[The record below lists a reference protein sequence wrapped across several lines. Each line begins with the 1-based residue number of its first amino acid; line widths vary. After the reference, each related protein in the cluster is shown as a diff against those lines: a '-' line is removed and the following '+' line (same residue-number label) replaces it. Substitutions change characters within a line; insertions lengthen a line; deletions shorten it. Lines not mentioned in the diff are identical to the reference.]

1 MKTEFND
8 NNLNNSKGYNFISRP
23 ANNDSFISKD
33 QNNLKSN
40 FRLSESNIEVNED
53 FNNKDL
59 RCINCY
65 LIPFISL
72 NSTTHSVNLN
82 CNFGHSQNLTLEEY
96 LQKGYENNFINKF
109 CTKCKIQVLKNDKN
123 FLYCK
128 ECSEILCEG
137 CIEKHDNIY
146 ADSHHMI
153 NIDKFDT
160 TCILHNETYDCFCLD
175 CKKNIC
181 QFCSTGFHKEHK
193 LIDLDDIHF
202 KRKEIKKIKENFTKE
217 KEIYDNISNIFIEL
231 INKLKDEMD
240 KTLKK
245 IKNEIKFKESIINTY
260 ETKVDNY
267 NAIINMKNL
276 VFNIKPFVI
285 DNNITIF
292 ENIIN
297 LMNFLNMNTEK
308 INKNE
313 NSSKKKIKI
322 KKKKENKPNEIID
335 NNTDNSRNAIKP
347 FRKSNTVYR
356 KSFISK
362 KINYTSNVNKN
373 NNKDNNNKIQI
384 QNNLSVINKNF
395 INSNTNSNNNL
406 QSYFSENPIKNI
418 NANSDNNNIHINN
431 NMNKEDQ
438 NKMKMITNKTTNN
451 STNNLNY
458 VIPRPQKSKISL
470 KSNRNIQFRSNEELD
485 KKNKNELNKF
495 TKNNSQSQRTRN
507 TQKDDPFS
515 IIKQFNKQLSDNKEK
530 EKLKNILNN
539 YKHKENKNNDKNDFL
554 LGDMKNVNIKV
565 KSRKLKD
572 EDDEGN
578 LNEEEEEAE
587 YEENDEE
594 EENEEEEEEYEE
606 YEDDEDFSNYKEKN
620 KKYKEEERLPK
631 QNKLKVKSD
640 KKMINL
646 EMSNGK
652 KDRDDDEI
660 IKEKINV
667 DNEENDNSFRHKKIY
682 PKSNFPTQNVNISEL
697 FSNKKKVENYKTN
710 SNIKEKEKGI
720 SNKKLKN
727 DSNKKKNKLIRD
739 LNVNEFR
746 PKSSNLKIKESNNT
760 VCCILEVKDNIFAIG
775 FLLGEID
782 VYNVNYLNCLFTILE
797 HKSRI
802 SNMFLLKDK
811 TMLTSSYDYTM
822 KKIKVNNTS
831 YIVEFTFN
839 SSKNFIYKGI
849 ELVNNDIISISFKG
863 NINIFKRQKSNYYVS
878 YKEHEIAN
886 EEIYNVIELVPNKE
900 IAFSTDECLRFF
912 SIDTYQNIGN
922 VHLLEFAKGN
932 NMIHI
937 NKSILAILLKHDI
950 GLVNILHRQCIFKCS
965 LGNLGKPECIC
976 YLKDNT
982 LLVAMSNNKYE
993 KIQFLFK
1000 QYSIKM
1006 NKLKLTSEKM
1016 EEITKKK
1023 KDDHCRI
1030 TSLIELKN
1038 RVIVYGTAGFEE
1050 YKLVGNISIID

>member
-1 MKTEFND
+1 MKTEFNE
-8 NNLNNSKGYNFISRP
+8 NNLNNSKGHNFISRP
-23 ANNDSFISKD
+23 VNNNSFISKD

-53 FNNKDL
+53 FKNKDL

-65 LIPFISL
+65 LIPFITL
-72 NSTTHSVNLN
+72 NSTTHSINLN

-128 ECSEILCEG
+128 ECSEVLCEG
-137 CIEKHDNIY
+137 CIEKHYNIY
-146 ADSHHMI
+146 ADNHHMI

-202 KRKEIKKIKENFTKE
+202 KRKEIKKIKENFAKE

-240 KTLKK
+240 KTFKK

-297 LMNFLNMNTEK
+297 LMKFLNMNTEK

-335 NNTDNSRNAIKP
+335 NNIDNSRNAIKP

-373 NNKDNNNKIQI
+373 YNKDNNNKIPI
-384 QNNLSVINKNF
+384 QNNLSVVNKNF

-418 NANSDNNNIHINN
+418 NTNSDNNNIHINN
-431 NMNKEDQ
+431 NMNKEDL
-438 NKMKMITNKTTNN
+438 NKMTMMTNKTTNN

-485 KKNKNELNKF
+485 KKNKNEPIKF

-530 EKLKNILNN
+530 EKLKNILND
-539 YKHKENKNNDKNDFL
+539 YKHKDNKNSDKNDFL

-565 KSRKLKD
+565 KNRNFKD
-572 EDDEGN
+572 EDDEDN
-578 LNEEEEEAE
+578 SNEEEEEAE
-587 YEENDEE
+587 YEENDED

-606 YEDDEDFSNYKEKN
+606 YEDDEDYNNNKGKN
-620 KKYKEEERLPK
+620 KKYNEEERLPK

-652 KDRDDDEI
+652 KDSDDDEI

-682 PKSNFPTQNVNISEL
+682 PKSNFPIQNVNISEL

-710 SNIKEKEKGI
+710 SNNKEKDKGS

-739 LNVNEFR
+739 INVNEFR

-839 SSKNFIYKGI
+839 PSKNFIYKGI

-863 NINIFKRQKSNYYVS
+863 NINIFKRQKSNYYVN

-937 NKSILAILLKHDI
+937 NKSTLAILLKHDL